1 MEMQHI
7 LLKINIYL
15 HTGSKKVYKYLLI
28 VISGFFKKVFVLAN
42 PVDVDCLVCNVV
54 QLVSTC

>member
-15 HTGSKKVYKYLLI
+15 HTGSKKIYKYLLI

-42 PVDVDCLVCNVV
+42 PVDCLVCNVV